1 MSVAIVMGSDSDL
14 DIVSKAF
21 GVLDDFGV
29 SYTKNVFSA
38 HRTPDKVL
46 ELIKSSEE
54 NGVEVLTLT
63 EHVTLLPFEEEGHD
77 DEDEHE
83 HEEEEEVFEMIE
95 TFTEDE
101 EKPKEE
107 KTTSELLQEGFKQ
120 EQSDQ

>member
-54 NGVEVLTLT
+54 NGVEVFIAAAGMAAHLAGVVAAHTTKPVIGIPIPSLYTDILFSSTSKFTLIF
-63 EHVTLLPFEEEGHD
+63 VTLCFIFSSFSIL
-77 DEDEHE
+77 
-83 HEEEEEVFEMIE
+83 IC
-95 TFTEDE
+95 
-101 EKPKEE
+101 
-107 KTTSELLQEGFKQ
+107 
-120 EQSDQ
+120 

>member
-54 NGVEVLTLT
+54 NGVDV
-63 EHVTLLPFEEEGHD
+63 FIAAAW
-77 DEDEHE
+77 HE
-83 HEEEEEVFEMIE
+83 TAHLGWCSCR
-95 TFTEDE
+95 
-101 EKPKEE
+101 PHY
-107 KTTSELLQEGFKQ
+107 
-120 EQSDQ
+120 

>member
-14 DIVSKAF
+14 DIVSKFF

-54 NGVEVLTLT
+54 NGVEVFIAAAW
-63 EHVTLLPFEEEGHD
+63 HGCSSGHWCSCRP
-77 DEDEHE
+77 HY
-83 HEEEEEVFEMIE
+83 
-95 TFTEDE
+95 
-101 EKPKEE
+101 
-107 KTTSELLQEGFKQ
+107 
-120 EQSDQ
+120 

>member
-54 NGVEVLTLT
+54 NGVEVDRFIGG
-63 EHVTLLPFEEEGHD
+63 LP
-77 DEDEHE
+77 
-83 HEEEEEVFEMIE
+83 
-95 TFTEDE
+95 
-101 EKPKEE
+101 
-107 KTTSELLQEGFKQ
+107 KQ
-120 EQSDQ
+120 PVVQKLNG